1 MSNEKVLIIRLVAR
15 FINKTENSYY
25 LQYSYCR
32 YFSCIYQSCY
42 IKWVTDFINHM
53 NDLVNINVK
62 LDLKGATCVGA
73 SNLAAKSDVF

>member
-1 MSNEKVLIIRLVAR
+1 
-15 FINKTENSYY
+15 
-25 LQYSYCR
+25 
-32 YFSCIYQSCY
+32 
-42 IKWVTDFINHM
+42 M